1 MAKWLLLESP
11 YHSSMW
17 LREELIPIN
26 QVWPRPV
33 PVRISHTKDML
44 FALVMSPWP
53 MQVSK
58 HPDFHLIWKEGKH
71 HFLLNV
77 SLIQYSVETAA
88 TCLPLP
94 WVNLSGNGAKIKE
107 AEPRNREVSPA
118 DRMPVPQT
126 RCFLLPA
133 ITSPGTLQSYEPS
146 MGFSRQEYWSGLLF
160 PSPKDSILPV

>member
-17 LREELIPIN
+17 LRDELIPIN

-58 HPDFHLIWKEGKH
+58 HPDFHLIWKEEKH

-88 TCLPLP
+88 TFLPLP

-133 ITSPGTLQSYEPS
+133 ITSPGTLQSYEPIH
-146 MGFSRQEYWSGLLF
+146 FLF
-160 PSPKDSILPV
+160 LTKPL